1 MEKRIQKILSEM
13 GIASRR
19 EAEEMILE
27 GRITVNGRIAELG
40 MKADPNR
47 DHIKVDRKLL
57 TKREPKVYLMFNK
70 PRNVVTTLKD
80 PEGRPTV
87 KDFIEDIRYRVYP
100 VGRLDYDSEGLL
112 LLTNDGDFANA
123 IMHPSKKLT
132 KMYQVKVKGIPEQK
146 EIDRLKKGIHLE
158 DGLTAPAT
166 VKRLKTTE
174 NNSWLEVTIYEGRKR
189 QLRRMFDQ
197 IGHSVLKLK
206 RIRIKGID
214 IGDLKPGRY
223 RYLTPDEVT
232 RIKKEISKVGKTE
245 E

>member
-87 KDFIEDIRYRVYP
+87 KDFLEDIRYRVYP

-123 IMHPSKKLT
+123 IMHPSKKIT
-132 KMYQVKVKGIPEQK
+132 KTYQVKVKGIPEQK

-206 RIRIKGID
+206 RIRIKGVD

-232 RIKKEISKVGKTE
+232 RIKKEISKLGKE
-245 E
+245 

>member
-87 KDFIEDIRYRVYP
+87 KDFLEDIRYRVYP

-123 IMHPSKKLT
+123 IMHPSKKIT
-132 KMYQVKVKGIPEQK
+132 KTYQVKVKGIPEQK

-158 DGLTAPAT
+158 DGLTAPAK

-206 RIRIKGID
+206 RIRIKGVD

-232 RIKKEISKVGKTE
+232 RIKKEISKLGKE
-245 E
+245 